1 MKIQCAL
8 QLNYFLWI
16 KFTYTVMFG
25 VICHYLSRQYIGLL
39 LQTLV
44 PRGVTLLVPVVHGNI
59 CVTDVGV
66 CWRKL
71 FVRNQKKDAG
81 SPFHCLVS
89 LIGLRFYRTNS
100 DQQPNWVLCHRFSE
114 FIANPM
120 CVSSSTCYRS

>member
-39 LQTLV
+39 LQTLIQ
-44 PRGVTLLVPVVHGNI
+44 RGVTCTHGPWNI

-89 LIGLRFYRTNS
+89 LIGLSFYRTNS
-100 DQQPNWVLCHRFSE
+100 DQQPNSVPCHRFSK

-120 CVSSSTCYRS
+120 HVSSSTCYRS

>member
-39 LQTLV
+39 LQTLIQ
-44 PRGVTLLVPVVHGNI
+44 RGVTCTRGPWNI

-89 LIGLRFYRTNS
+89 LIGLSFYRTNS
-100 DQQPNWVLCHRFSE
+100 DQQPNSVPCHRFSK

-120 CVSSSTCYRS
+120 RVSSSTCYRS